1 MPTVDVGGCTP
12 GERYARP
19 MESSPPPPSSG
30 SSTTKVVDEVP
41 GVRACTRCD
50 GEQHL
55 VDAAAGFGKYRC
67 ISCSMVVGF
76 DLESRPIEFL
86 IDRGAPGRYTRGL
99 FGSRLLPPEQ
109 RLP

>member
-1 MPTVDVGGCTP
+1 
-12 GERYARP
+12 
-19 MESSPPPPSSG
+19 
-30 SSTTKVVDEVP
+30 
-41 GVRACTRCD
+41 
-50 GEQHL
+50 
-55 VDAAAGFGKYRC
+55 
-67 ISCSMVVGF
+67 MVVGF

>member
-1 MPTVDVGGCTP
+1 
-12 GERYARP
+12 
-19 MESSPPPPSSG
+19 MEATPPPPDTG
-30 SSTTKVVDEVP
+30 SSATALAGGVP
-41 GVRACTRCD
+41 SVRACTRCE

-55 VDAAAGFGKYRC
+55 VDAASGFGKYRC